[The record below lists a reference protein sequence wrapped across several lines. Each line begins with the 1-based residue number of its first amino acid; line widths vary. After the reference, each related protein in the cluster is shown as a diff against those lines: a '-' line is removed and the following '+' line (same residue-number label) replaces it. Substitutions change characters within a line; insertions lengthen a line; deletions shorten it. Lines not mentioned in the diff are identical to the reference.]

1 MPSKKKTIEILET
14 FKNYVLSNDSMPD
27 DSDDEPIEAVK
38 TNTNKKPEL
47 KQMPKQI
54 EQKSELKQMPKQER
68 HEGVGS
74 SRDAPQDEI
83 IKETPAQKKKRI
95 QSEAQKLNT
104 QKMREKLKEAQERKK
119 QEKAEREAMER
130 AILDEKIVKKA
141 LSIKKKQIKK
151 EKVLDEI
158 SDDETP
164 MEEIVPLIKGS
175 MAPRTQEKIKPKVQQ
190 MVPPPAPIPVQP
202 KFTLKF
208 HK

>member
-1 MPSKKKTIEILET
+1 MPSKKKTLEIIES
-14 FKNYVLSNDSMPD
+14 FKNYINSNDSIPD

-38 TNTNKKPEL
+38 TNVKKQVYTTTSIKAPLPVVPITVSPDPIPEL
-47 KQMPKQI
+47 AHSK
-54 EQKSELKQMPKQER
+54 
-68 HEGVGS
+68 GS
-74 SRDAPQDEI
+74 SR
-83 IKETPAQKKKRI
+83 ETATEKKKRI

-119 QEKAEREAMER
+119 EEKAERDAMER

-141 LSIKKKQIKK
+141 ISIKKKQIKK

-164 MEEIVPLIKGS
+164 MEEIVKKIRQVPIVQ
-175 MAPRTQEKIKPKVQQ
+175 AP
-190 MVPPPAPIPVQP
+190 P

>member
-38 TNTNKKPEL
+38 TNAKIPVKQAPKKEVNIEVIPEIKQATKPET
-47 KQMPKQI
+47 PK
-54 EQKSELKQMPKQER
+54 
-68 HEGVGS
+68 G
-74 SRDAPQDEI
+74 
-83 IKETPAQKKKRI
+83 ETVAEKKKRI

-141 LSIKKKQIKK
+141 ISIKKKQIKK
-151 EKVLDEI
+151 EKVLDEV
-158 SDDETP
+158 SDDDTP
-164 MEEIVPLIKGS
+164 MEEIVKKIRPTK
-175 MAPRTQEKIKPKVQQ
+175 APEVK
-190 MVPPPAPIPVQP
+190 PPAPIYTQPLEKQAP